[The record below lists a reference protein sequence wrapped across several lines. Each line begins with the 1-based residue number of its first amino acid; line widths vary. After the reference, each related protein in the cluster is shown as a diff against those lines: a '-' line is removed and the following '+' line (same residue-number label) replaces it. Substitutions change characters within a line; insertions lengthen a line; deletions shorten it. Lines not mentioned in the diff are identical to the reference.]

1 MSYTK
6 GNFSIGYV
14 CATVTAMLFGFTF
27 SMAKQPLENVDPIV
41 LSAIVY
47 PISFAALI
55 PITKSSFKIEN
66 KEDFLDILVISIL
79 GGVLAPI
86 LLFYGLDRIDA
97 SEAVIL
103 TNAQIIFTVLLSSL
117 FFGEKPNG
125 IIGYTGIIIVFVGL
139 FVATTELDT
148 SGSLFKY
155 EPGKIMIVGAMLV
168 WAIDNNI
175 SRRLT
180 KRSTIWPA
188 KIAMLKFLIGGIIL
202 FGIATIAVEESS
214 SSFPS
219 RLQIID
225 SLLLI
230 KPSEWLIIIAV
241 SLFGFAGA
249 LSLLLESLKRIGTI
263 RTMMIFS
270 LTPIFGIVAANI
282 VHAESISILEAI
294 ATGIIIIGIFMV
306 SKSYT

>member
-1 MSYTK
+1 
-6 GNFSIGYV
+6 
-14 CATVTAMLFGFTF
+14 MLFGFTF
-27 SMAKQPLENVDPIV
+27 SIAKQPLENVDPIV

-86 LLFYGLDRIDA
+86 LLFYGLERIDA

-125 IIGYTGIIIVFVGL
+125 IIGYSGIIIVFVGL

-214 SSFPS
+214 SSFSS

-225 SLLLI
+225 SLLFI

-294 ATGIIIIGIFMV
+294 ATGIIIIGIIMV

>member
-1 MSYTK
+1 
-6 GNFSIGYV
+6 
-14 CATVTAMLFGFTF
+14 MLFGFTF
-27 SMAKQPLENVDPIV
+27 SMAKQPLENIDPIV

-86 LLFYGLDRIDA
+86 LLFYGLERINA

-125 IIGYTGIIIVFVGL
+125 IIGYSGIIIVFVGL

-214 SSFPS
+214 SSFRS

>member
-1 MSYTK
+1 
-6 GNFSIGYV
+6 
-14 CATVTAMLFGFTF
+14 MLFGFTF

-66 KEDFLDILVISIL
+66 KEDFQDILVISIL

-86 LLFYGLDRIDA
+86 LLFYGLEHIDA

-125 IIGYTGIIIVFVGL
+125 IIGYSGIIIVFVGL

-148 SGSLFKY
+148 PGSLFKY

-180 KRSTIWPA
+180 KRSNIRPV

-214 SSFPS
+214 SSFRP

>member
-1 MSYTK
+1 
-6 GNFSIGYV
+6 
-14 CATVTAMLFGFTF
+14 MLFGFTF

-86 LLFYGLDRIDA
+86 LLFYGLERIDA

-148 SGSLFKY
+148 SGLFKY

-214 SSFPS
+214 SSFRS

>member
-1 MSYTK
+1 
-6 GNFSIGYV
+6 
-14 CATVTAMLFGFTF
+14 MLFGFTF

-41 LSAIVY
+41 LSAVVY

-86 LLFYGLDRIDA
+86 LLFYGLERIES

-125 IIGYTGIIIVFVGL
+125 IIGYSGIIIVFVGL

-180 KRSTIWPA
+180 KRSTIWPS

-214 SSFPS
+214 SSRS

>member
-1 MSYTK
+1 
-6 GNFSIGYV
+6 
-14 CATVTAMLFGFTF
+14 MLFGFTF
-27 SMAKQPLENVDPIV
+27 SMAKQPLENIDPIV

-86 LLFYGLDRIDA
+86 LLFYGLERINA

-125 IIGYTGIIIVFVGL
+125 IIGYSGIIIVFVGL

-202 FGIATIAVEESS
+202 FGIATIAVAESS
-214 SSFPS
+214 SSSSS

>member
-1 MSYTK
+1 
-6 GNFSIGYV
+6 
-14 CATVTAMLFGFTF
+14 MLFGFTF

-41 LSAIVY
+41 LSAVVY

-86 LLFYGLDRIDA
+86 LLFYGLERIDA

-125 IIGYTGIIIVFVGL
+125 IIGYSGIIIVFVGL

-180 KRSTIWPA
+180 KRSTIWPS

-214 SSFPS
+214 SSFRS

-270 LTPIFGIVAANI
+270 LTPIFGIVAADI

>member
-1 MSYTK
+1 
-6 GNFSIGYV
+6 
-14 CATVTAMLFGFTF
+14 MLFGFTF

-86 LLFYGLDRIDA
+86 LLFYGLERINA

-125 IIGYTGIIIVFVGL
+125 IIGYSGIIIVFVGL

-214 SSFPS
+214 SSFRS

>member
-1 MSYTK
+1 
-6 GNFSIGYV
+6 
-14 CATVTAMLFGFTF
+14 MLFGFTF

-86 LLFYGLDRIDA
+86 LLFYGLERIDA

-125 IIGYTGIIIVFVGL
+125 IIGYSGIIIVFVGL

-214 SSFPS
+214 SSSFRS

-263 RTMMIFS
+263 RTMMVFS
-270 LTPIFGIVAANI
+270 LTPIFGIAAANI

>member
-1 MSYTK
+1 
-6 GNFSIGYV
+6 
-14 CATVTAMLFGFTF
+14 MLFGFTF

-86 LLFYGLDRIDA
+86 LLFYGLERIDA

-125 IIGYTGIIIVFVGL
+125 IIGYSGIIIVFVGL
-139 FVATTELDT
+139 FVATTELET

-214 SSFPS
+214 SSFRS

-270 LTPIFGIVAANI
+270 LTPIFGIVAADI

>member
-1 MSYTK
+1 
-6 GNFSIGYV
+6 
-14 CATVTAMLFGFTF
+14 MLFGFTF

-66 KEDFLDILVISIL
+66 KEDFLDIIVISIL

-86 LLFYGLDRIDA
+86 LLFYGLEHIDA

-125 IIGYTGIIIVFVGL
+125 IIGYSGIIIVFVGL

-148 SGSLFKY
+148 PGSLFKY

-202 FGIATIAVEESS
+202 FGIAAIAVEESS
-214 SSFPS
+214 SSFRP

-270 LTPIFGIVAANI
+270 LTPIFGIVAASI

>member
-1 MSYTK
+1 
-6 GNFSIGYV
+6 
-14 CATVTAMLFGFTF
+14 MLFGFTF

-86 LLFYGLDRIDA
+86 LLFYGLERIDA

-125 IIGYTGIIIVFVGL
+125 IIGYSGIIIVFVGL

-180 KRSTIWPA
+180 KRSTIWPS

-214 SSFPS
+214 SSRS

-294 ATGIIIIGIFMV
+294 ATVIIIIGIFMV

>member
-1 MSYTK
+1 
-6 GNFSIGYV
+6 
-14 CATVTAMLFGFTF
+14 MLFGFTF

-86 LLFYGLDRIDA
+86 LLFYGLERIDA

-125 IIGYTGIIIVFVGL
+125 IIGYSGIIIVFVGL

-214 SSFPS
+214 SSSS

>member
-1 MSYTK
+1 
-6 GNFSIGYV
+6 
-14 CATVTAMLFGFTF
+14 MLFGFTF

-79 GGVLAPI
+79 GGALAPI
-86 LLFYGLDRIDA
+86 LLFYGLEHIDA

-125 IIGYTGIIIVFVGL
+125 AIGYSGIIIVFVGL
-139 FVATTELDT
+139 FVATTELDI

-214 SSFPS
+214 SSFRP

>member
-1 MSYTK
+1 
-6 GNFSIGYV
+6 
-14 CATVTAMLFGFTF
+14 MLFGFTF
-27 SMAKQPLENVDPIV
+27 SIAKQPLENVDPIV

-86 LLFYGLDRIDA
+86 LLFYGLERIDA

-125 IIGYTGIIIVFVGL
+125 IIGYSGIIIVFVGL

-214 SSFPS
+214 SSFRS

-294 ATGIIIIGIFMV
+294 ATGIIIIGIIMV

>member
-1 MSYTK
+1 
-6 GNFSIGYV
+6 
-14 CATVTAMLFGFTF
+14 MLFGFTF

-55 PITKSSFKIEN
+55 PITRSSFKIEN

-86 LLFYGLDRIDA
+86 LLFYGLEHIDA

-125 IIGYTGIIIVFVGL
+125 IIGYSGIIIVFIGL

-148 SGSLFKY
+148 PGSLFKY

-214 SSFPS
+214 SSLFRP

-282 VHAESISILEAI
+282 VHAESIGILEAI

>member
-1 MSYTK
+1 
-6 GNFSIGYV
+6 
-14 CATVTAMLFGFTF
+14 MLFGFTF

-41 LSAIVY
+41 LSALVY

-55 PITKSSFKIEN
+55 PITKSSFRIEN
-66 KEDFLDILVISIL
+66 KEDFLDILLISIL

-86 LLFYGLDRIDA
+86 LLFYGLEHIDA

-125 IIGYTGIIIVFVGL
+125 IIGYSGIIIVFVGL

-214 SSFPS
+214 SSFRS

>member
-1 MSYTK
+1 
-6 GNFSIGYV
+6 
-14 CATVTAMLFGFTF
+14 MLFGFTF

-55 PITKSSFKIEN
+55 PITKSSFKIEY

-86 LLFYGLDRIDA
+86 LLFYGLERIDA

-214 SSFPS
+214 SSFRS

>member
-1 MSYTK
+1 
-6 GNFSIGYV
+6 
-14 CATVTAMLFGFTF
+14 MLFGFTF

-86 LLFYGLDRIDA
+86 LLFYGLERIDA

-125 IIGYTGIIIVFVGL
+125 IIGYSGIIIVFVGL

-214 SSFPS
+214 SSFRS

-270 LTPIFGIVAANI
+270 LTPIFGIVAADI

>member
-1 MSYTK
+1 
-6 GNFSIGYV
+6 
-14 CATVTAMLFGFTF
+14 MLFGFTF
-27 SMAKQPLENVDPIV
+27 SMAKQPLENIDPIV
-41 LSAIVY
+41 ISAIVY

-86 LLFYGLDRIDA
+86 LLFYGLERIDA

-125 IIGYTGIIIVFVGL
+125 IIGYSGIIIVFVGL

-214 SSFPS
+214 SSFRS

>member
-1 MSYTK
+1 
-6 GNFSIGYV
+6 
-14 CATVTAMLFGFTF
+14 MLFGFTF

-86 LLFYGLDRIDA
+86 LLFYGLERIDA

-125 IIGYTGIIIVFVGL
+125 IIGYSGIIIVFVGL

-214 SSFPS
+214 SSFRS

-306 SKSYT
+306 SKSYA

>member
-1 MSYTK
+1 
-6 GNFSIGYV
+6 
-14 CATVTAMLFGFTF
+14 MLFGFTF

-55 PITKSSFKIEN
+55 PITRSSFKIEN

-86 LLFYGLDRIDA
+86 LLFYGLEHIDA

-214 SSFPS
+214 SSFRS

>member
-1 MSYTK
+1 
-6 GNFSIGYV
+6 
-14 CATVTAMLFGFTF
+14 MLFGFTF

-47 PISFAALI
+47 PISFAALL

-86 LLFYGLDRIDA
+86 LLFYGLERIDA

-125 IIGYTGIIIVFVGL
+125 IIGYSGIIIVFVGL

-214 SSFPS
+214 SSFRS

-230 KPSEWLIIIAV
+230 KPSEWLIIVAV

>member
-1 MSYTK
+1 
-6 GNFSIGYV
+6 
-14 CATVTAMLFGFTF
+14 MLFGFTF

-86 LLFYGLDRIDA
+86 LLFYGLERIDA

-125 IIGYTGIIIVFVGL
+125 IIGYSGIIIVFVGL

-214 SSFPS
+214 SSFRS

-294 ATGIIIIGIFMV
+294 AAGIIIIGIFMV

>member
-1 MSYTK
+1 
-6 GNFSIGYV
+6 
-14 CATVTAMLFGFTF
+14 MLFGFTF

-86 LLFYGLDRIDA
+86 LLFYGLERINA

-125 IIGYTGIIIVFVGL
+125 IIGYSGIIIVFVGL
-139 FVATTELDT
+139 FVATTELET

-214 SSFPS
+214 SSFRS

-306 SKSYT
+306 SKSYA

>member
-1 MSYTK
+1 
-6 GNFSIGYV
+6 
-14 CATVTAMLFGFTF
+14 MLFGFTF

-55 PITKSSFKIEN
+55 PITKFSFKIEN

-79 GGVLAPI
+79 GGALAPM
-86 LLFYGLDRIDA
+86 LLFYGLEHIDA

-125 IIGYTGIIIVFVGL
+125 AIGYSGIIIVFVGL
-139 FVATTELDT
+139 FVATTELDI

-180 KRSTIWPA
+180 KRSTIWPV

-214 SSFPS
+214 SSFRP

>member
-1 MSYTK
+1 
-6 GNFSIGYV
+6 
-14 CATVTAMLFGFTF
+14 MLFGFTF

-66 KEDFLDILVISIL
+66 KEDFLDIFVISIL

-86 LLFYGLDRIDA
+86 LLFYGLEHIDA

-125 IIGYTGIIIVFVGL
+125 IIGYSGIIIVFVGL
-139 FVATTELDT
+139 FVATTELT
-148 SGSLFKY
+148 PGSLFEY

-214 SSFPS
+214 SSSRP

-282 VHAESISILEAI
+282 VHAESVSILEAI

>member
-1 MSYTK
+1 
-6 GNFSIGYV
+6 
-14 CATVTAMLFGFTF
+14 MLFGFTF

-86 LLFYGLDRIDA
+86 LLFYGLEHIDA

-125 IIGYTGIIIVFVGL
+125 IIGYSGIIIVFIGL

-148 SGSLFKY
+148 SGPLFKY

-168 WAIDNNI
+168 WAIDNNV

-202 FGIATIAVEESS
+202 FGIATIAVEQSS
-214 SSFPS
+214 SSFRP
-219 RLQIID
+219 RPQIID

-249 LSLLLESLKRIGTI
+249 LSLLLESLNRIGTI

-294 ATGIIIIGIFMV
+294 ATGIIIIGILMV
-306 SKSYT
+306 SKSNT

>member
-1 MSYTK
+1 
-6 GNFSIGYV
+6 
-14 CATVTAMLFGFTF
+14 MLFGFTF

-86 LLFYGLDRIDA
+86 LLFYGLERINA

-125 IIGYTGIIIVFVGL
+125 IIGYSGIIIVFVGL

-214 SSFPS
+214 SSFRS

-225 SLLLI
+225 TLLLI

>member
-1 MSYTK
+1 
-6 GNFSIGYV
+6 
-14 CATVTAMLFGFTF
+14 MLFGFTF
-27 SMAKQPLENVDPIV
+27 SMAKQPLENIDPIV

-86 LLFYGLDRIDA
+86 LLFYGLERIDA

-125 IIGYTGIIIVFVGL
+125 IIGYSGIIIVFVGL
-139 FVATTELDT
+139 FIATTELDT

-214 SSFPS
+214 SSFRS

>member
-1 MSYTK
+1 
-6 GNFSIGYV
+6 
-14 CATVTAMLFGFTF
+14 MLFGFTF

-55 PITKSSFKIEN
+55 PITKSSFRIEN

-86 LLFYGLDRIDA
+86 LLFYGLERIDA

-214 SSFPS
+214 SFRS

>member
-1 MSYTK
+1 
-6 GNFSIGYV
+6 
-14 CATVTAMLFGFTF
+14 MLFGFTF

-86 LLFYGLDRIDA
+86 LLFYGLERIDA

-202 FGIATIAVEESS
+202 FGIASIAVEESS
-214 SSFPS
+214 SSFRS

>member
-1 MSYTK
+1 
-6 GNFSIGYV
+6 
-14 CATVTAMLFGFTF
+14 MLFGFTF

-41 LSAIVY
+41 LSAVVY

-86 LLFYGLDRIDA
+86 LLFYGLERIDA

-125 IIGYTGIIIVFVGL
+125 IIGYSGIIIVFVGL
-139 FVATTELDT
+139 FVATTELDN

-180 KRSTIWPA
+180 KRSTIWPS

-214 SSFPS
+214 SSFRS

>member
-1 MSYTK
+1 
-6 GNFSIGYV
+6 
-14 CATVTAMLFGFTF
+14 MLFGFTF

-41 LSAIVY
+41 LSAVVY

-86 LLFYGLDRIDA
+86 LLFYGLERVDA

-125 IIGYTGIIIVFVGL
+125 IIGYSGIIIVFVGL
-139 FVATTELDT
+139 FVATTELET

-214 SSFPS
+214 SSFRS

-306 SKSYT
+306 SKSYA

>member
-1 MSYTK
+1 
-6 GNFSIGYV
+6 
-14 CATVTAMLFGFTF
+14 MLFGFTF
-27 SMAKQPLENVDPIV
+27 SIAKQPLENVDPIV

-86 LLFYGLDRIDA
+86 LLFYGLERIDA

-125 IIGYTGIIIVFVGL
+125 IIGYSGIIIVFVGL

-214 SSFPS
+214 SSFRS

-249 LSLLLESLKRIGTI
+249 LSLLLESLKRIGTL

>member
-1 MSYTK
+1 
-6 GNFSIGYV
+6 
-14 CATVTAMLFGFTF
+14 MLFGFTF

-55 PITKSSFKIEN
+55 PITKSSFRIEN

-86 LLFYGLDRIDA
+86 LLFYGLERIDA

-214 SSFPS
+214 SSFRS

>member
-1 MSYTK
+1 
-6 GNFSIGYV
+6 
-14 CATVTAMLFGFTF
+14 MLFGFTF

-41 LSAIVY
+41 LSAVVY

-86 LLFYGLDRIDA
+86 LLFYGLERIDA

-125 IIGYTGIIIVFVGL
+125 IIGYSGIIIVFVGL

-180 KRSTIWPA
+180 KRSTIWPS

-214 SSFPS
+214 SSFRS

>member
-1 MSYTK
+1 
-6 GNFSIGYV
+6 
-14 CATVTAMLFGFTF
+14 MLFGFTF
-27 SMAKQPLENVDPIV
+27 SMAKQPLENIDPIV

-86 LLFYGLDRIDA
+86 LLFYGLERIDA

-125 IIGYTGIIIVFVGL
+125 IIGYSGIIIVFVGL

-214 SSFPS
+214 SSSS

-249 LSLLLESLKRIGTI
+249 LSLLLESLKRIGII